1 MFQRKVIDTASD
13 AIQSIIITPTDEE
26 IFKAEAQKELLLND
40 LEASILLE
48 EAKSEVII
56 TDEELTSLKDAASSY
71 VNDSL
76 SLFDKIKLS
85 DDDIQKMIDEEQ
97 ECIDIV
103 TQLTAVRSS
112 INRTIGIVIGN
123 KINQVIEEP
132 VQDPEL
138 QEEKLAKV
146 IEMIIKK

>member
-1 MFQRKVIDTASD
+1 MK
-13 AIQSIIITPTDEE
+13 TDKKD
-26 IFKAEAQKELLLND
+26 ILNRLKRAEGQLRG
-40 LEASILLE
+40 
-48 EAKSEVII
+48 
-56 TDEELTSLKDAASSY
+56 
-71 VNDSL
+71 
-76 SLFDKIKLS
+76 
-85 DDDIQKMIDEEQ
+85 IQKMINEEQ

>member
-1 MFQRKVIDTASD
+1 MK
-13 AIQSIIITPTDEE
+13 TDKKD
-26 IFKAEAQKELLLND
+26 ILNRLKRAEGQLRG
-40 LEASILLE
+40 
-48 EAKSEVII
+48 
-56 TDEELTSLKDAASSY
+56 
-71 VNDSL
+71 
-76 SLFDKIKLS
+76 
-85 DDDIQKMIDEEQ
+85 IQKMINEEQ

-112 INRTIGIVIGN
+112 INRTIGIVIAN
-123 KINQVIEEP
+123 KINQVIGEP

>member
-1 MFQRKVIDTASD
+1 MKTEKKDILNRLKR
-13 AIQSIIITPTDEE
+13 
-26 IFKAEAQKELLLND
+26 AEGQLRG
-40 LEASILLE
+40 
-48 EAKSEVII
+48 
-56 TDEELTSLKDAASSY
+56 
-71 VNDSL
+71 
-76 SLFDKIKLS
+76 
-85 DDDIQKMIDEEQ
+85 IQKMINEEQ

-112 INRTIGIVIGN
+112 INRTIGIVIAN

>member
-1 MFQRKVIDTASD
+1 MK
-13 AIQSIIITPTDEE
+13 TDKKD
-26 IFKAEAQKELLLND
+26 ILNRLKRAEGQLRG
-40 LEASILLE
+40 
-48 EAKSEVII
+48 
-56 TDEELTSLKDAASSY
+56 
-71 VNDSL
+71 
-76 SLFDKIKLS
+76 
-85 DDDIQKMIDEEQ
+85 IQKMIDEEQ

-112 INRTIGIVIGN
+112 INRTIGIVIAN

>member
-1 MFQRKVIDTASD
+1 MK
-13 AIQSIIITPTDEE
+13 TDKKD
-26 IFKAEAQKELLLND
+26 ILNRLKRAEGQLRG
-40 LEASILLE
+40 
-48 EAKSEVII
+48 
-56 TDEELTSLKDAASSY
+56 
-71 VNDSL
+71 
-76 SLFDKIKLS
+76 
-85 DDDIQKMIDEEQ
+85 IQKMINEEQ

-112 INRTIGIVIGN
+112 INRTIGIVIAN

-146 IEMIIKK
+146 IEMIVKK

>member
-1 MFQRKVIDTASD
+1 LK
-13 AIQSIIITPTDEE
+13 TDKKD
-26 IFKAEAQKELLLND
+26 ILNRLKRAEGQLRG
-40 LEASILLE
+40 
-48 EAKSEVII
+48 
-56 TDEELTSLKDAASSY
+56 
-71 VNDSL
+71 
-76 SLFDKIKLS
+76 
-85 DDDIQKMIDEEQ
+85 IQKMIEEEQ